1 MRVVVVGCG
10 YVGLELAAQLAT
22 RGHAVTGVRRSDAGL
37 DAIAEVGEQIDGDG
51 GGSVDAV
58 RADVTDPSSLDA
70 LPDADAV
77 VFAASSGGRGAEAA
91 REVYVDG
98 LRNVIEAYAGRP
110 STPDRL
116 VYTSSTGVYGDH
128 DGGWVDEE
136 TPIDPTTDKT
146 RVLAEAERIG
156 LETAADAGIDGTV
169 ARFAG
174 LYGPDRYRLD
184 RYLTGPVTA
193 GYLNMVH
200 RDDAAGAVRH
210 LLEADRGRG
219 ETVVVVDDE
228 PVDKHTFADW
238 LADECG
244 VPRPAKQSKDE
255 RIAAGDLSAAAE
267 RRIRT
272 SKRCSNDRLRA
283 LGYRFAYPTFREGY
297 RDAVQS
303 FRAAER

>member
-10 YVGLELAAQLAT
+10 YVGLELAEQLAE

-37 DAIAEVGEQIDGDG
+37 NAIETVGERIDG
-51 GGSVDAV
+51 GGDVDAV
-58 RADVTDPSSLDA
+58 RADATDLASLDA

-98 LRNVIEAYAGRP
+98 LRNVVEAYAARP
-110 STPDRL
+110 SPPDRL

-128 DGGWVDEE
+128 DGAWVDEE
-136 TPIDPTTDKT
+136 TPIDPTTEKT
-146 RVLAEAERIG
+146 RVLAEAERIAVEATG
-156 LETAADAGIDGTV
+156 DAGFDGTV

-174 LYGPDRYRLD
+174 LYGPERYRLE
-184 RYLTGPVTA
+184 RYVEGPVTA

-200 RDDAAGAVRH
+200 RDDAAGAIRY
-210 LLEADRGRG
+210 LLETDRARG
-219 ETVVVVDDE
+219 EPVVVVDDE
-228 PVDKHTFADW
+228 PVDKHAFADW

-244 VPRPAKQSKDE
+244 VPRPEKRSKAE

-283 LGYRFAYPTFREGY
+283 LGYEFAYPTFREGY
-297 RDAVQS
+297 RDAVRS
-303 FRAAER
+303 FDGREE